1 MVRTEMY
8 LDMYPYSHLELLAGN
23 GDNSIAVTLLILG
36 LTAVITVTCY
46 RDESSSWNQ
55 VPE

>member
-1 MVRTEMY
+1 MFS
-8 LDMYPYSHLELLAGN
+8 DIYPYSHLELLGGN

-46 RDESSSWNQ
+46 RDESSSWHPG
-55 VPE
+55 PE

>member
-1 MVRTEMY
+1 MY
-8 LDMYPYSHLELLAGN
+8 LDIYPHSHLELLGRN

-46 RDESSSWNQ
+46 RVESLS
-55 VPE
+55 